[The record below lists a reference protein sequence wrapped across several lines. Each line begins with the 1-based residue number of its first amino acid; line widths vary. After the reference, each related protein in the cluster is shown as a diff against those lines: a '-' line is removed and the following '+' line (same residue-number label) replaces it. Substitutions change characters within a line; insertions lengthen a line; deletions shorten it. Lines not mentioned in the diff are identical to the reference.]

1 MLDFL
6 DFDEKLLRRPAD
18 SNPELRNTVMNII
31 DDVKKRGDEALFD
44 YAARFD
50 GKIESLFISGDEIEK
65 ARDSVPDDL
74 KKAIDMA
81 MCNIRRFHEAE
92 MPQGETVETAEGVVC
107 SRRIVPIS

>member
-18 SNPELRNTVMNII
+18 GNPELRNTVMNII

-74 KKAIDMA
+74 
-81 MCNIRRFHEAE
+81 
-92 MPQGETVETAEGVVC
+92 
-107 SRRIVPIS
+107 